1 MIDGSTG
8 WKEHRGAVR
17 SELPHRGRPHNDR
30 WLRGLVEVELN
41 EGLGNTGD
49 DSYRCLTTVL
59 QHGEPGCGLAWKL
72 ARGKARERGG
82 KTRQDAS
89 WRWLDSSY
97 ILLDASW
104 NTIVPESF
112 GLWVMPAGRC
122 LRYESDL
129 PSPPLRPST
138 LAKEAAFSNCTRL
151 PPTSSWGT
159 SSCEKGGH
167 AVCAGPSNGIPHS
180 SVPWSGP

>member
-1 MIDGSTG
+1 MRAVSGCVIDGSTG

-112 GLWVMPAGRC
+112 GLCGDACRALPA
-122 LRYESDL
+122 LRVR
-129 PSPPLRPST
+129 PPLST
-138 LAKEAAFSNCTRL
+138 TPAQHPGQGGRL
-151 PPTSSWGT
+151 LELYETASDQLVGN
-159 SSCEKGGH
+159 K
-167 AVCAGPSNGIPHS
+167 
-180 SVPWSGP
+180 